1 MPFTP
6 LKRILEGVLR
16 EKAFR
21 GDIEAFRVFGE
32 WEQIVGQPLASHTR
46 PARLTEK
53 YLYIEVDDHLWL
65 AQLKYM
71 KADMLRKI
79 DRALKPGLFEDLKF
93 FLKGLQ

>member
-16 EKAFR
+16 EKAFK

-32 WEQIVGQPLASHTR
+32 WQQIVGQPLASHTR

-79 DRALKPGLFEDLKF
+79 DRALKPGLFKDLKF

>member
-71 KADMLRKI
+71 KADMLKKI

-93 FLKGLQ
+93 FLKGF